1 MKELNYKIGTIVRLE
16 GCNHVGIVLDK
27 YNTIELIGY
36 AKDQK
41 SEPICRIVAVNIQR
55 DKKHPVTGKEF
66 TYKVEK
72 LKKGFTSFE
81 FTTSELKKRIKQI
94 RSKYEGTKYNKITNN
109 CQHFAYEV
117 ATGERKSPDADPF
130 KMFSMF
136 EKQLSAI
143 EKMSNGDSTSSTNSV
158 DLQSF
163 RNNFDELIFST

>member
-1 MKELNYKIGTIVRLE
+1 MKELSFKIGTIVRIE

-27 YNTIELIGY
+27 YNTIELI
-36 AKDQK
+36 ACIEDKK
-41 SEPICRIVAVNIQR
+41 AEPICRIVAVNIQNN
-55 DKKHPVTGKEF
+55 KKHPVTGKEF
-66 TYKVEK
+66 TYEVEK
-72 LKKGFTSFE
+72 LKKGFTPFE
-81 FTTSELKKRIKQI
+81 FTTHELKKRIKQI

-117 ATGERKSPDADPF
+117 ATGQRKSPDADRF

-136 EKQLSAI
+136 HKQLSAI

-163 RNNFDELIFST
+163 KNNFDELILST